1 MTVAEILVKTCSRD
15 DSLITLWGPEHVRNQ
30 PMGLV
35 DQLYLCY
42 HSQITTDLIEK
53 SLLLQ
58 IMSDLQT
65 VTADSTS
72 ESSSDNVP
80 G

>member
-1 MTVAEILVKTCSRD
+1 
-15 DSLITLWGPEHVRNQ
+15 
-30 PMGLV
+30 MGLV
-35 DQLYLCY
+35 DQLSLCY